1 VDVFRCCSSGT
12 ARPELFT
19 AAQRVPL
26 DLKFVFPAAC
36 GTCSDFRDI
45 HSSGGYDGFLIL
57 YLYLKLEK
65 K

>member
-1 VDVFRCCSSGT
+1 MEF
-12 ARPELFT
+12 AF
-19 AAQRVPL
+19 AAKR
-26 DLKFVFPAAC
+26 